1 MNTRYEISII
11 AIITLCI
18 GVLVYVL
25 DRQVESV
32 YFLTEWL
39 SLNNKPIDF
48 FGSVG
53 NYLPTFIHVYAFI
66 LLTVAVAAP
75 SVINSVFACIA
86 WFTIDSLFEVGQ
98 IDSIAQ
104 WILLH
109 TPDWFS
115 GIPFLENTTDYFL
128 SGTFD
133 VLDLVSIAIGAIA
146 AYLTVVF
153 ILEGHRDDTS
163 I

>member
-1 MNTRYEISII
+1 MNRRSEISII

-39 SLNNKPIDF
+39 SLNNEPIDF

-66 LLTVAVAAP
+66 LLTVAVATP
-75 SVINSVFACIA
+75 SIINSVFACIT
-86 WFTIDSLFEVGQ
+86 WFTIDSLLEVGQ
-98 IDSIAQ
+98 IDSISQ
-104 WILLH
+104 WIALH

-115 GIPFLENTTDYFL
+115 DIPFLENTTDYFL

-133 VLDLVSIAIGAIA
+133 ALDLVSISVGTLA
-146 AYLTVVF
+146 AYMTISLNVRNT
-153 ILEGHRDDTS
+153 
-163 I
+163 